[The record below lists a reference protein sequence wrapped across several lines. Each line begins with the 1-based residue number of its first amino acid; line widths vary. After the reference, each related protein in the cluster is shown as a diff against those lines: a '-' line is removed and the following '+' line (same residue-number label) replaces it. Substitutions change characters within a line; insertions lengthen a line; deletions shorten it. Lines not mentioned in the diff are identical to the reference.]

1 MCPYSA
7 IWFNKN
13 ELASKYNLCRCGIP
27 KRIDVLMGG
36 EIFYELLKS
45 KEIKLHDNSIIL
57 QDSVFGYIVT
67 GSIQNDQSNY
77 YFCNFIQDQ
86 IDKKLT
92 KFLDLEA
99 IGIKEESNYD
109 PDDQA
114 IQHFKSSVRFNSG
127 RYEVEFPWKRNKQ
140 ELNDNFSVAENR
152 AKSLAKRFIWDP
164 TLFTQ
169 YAEIL
174 KEYESKGK

>member
-27 KRIDVLMGG
+27 KRIDVLMG
-36 EIFYELLKS
+36 
-45 KEIKLHDNSIIL
+45 
-57 QDSVFGYIVT
+57 
-67 GSIQNDQSNY
+67 
-77 YFCNFIQDQ
+77 
-86 IDKKLT
+86 
-92 KFLDLEA
+92 EA
-99 IGIKEESNYD
+99 IGIKEESNCD